1 MASPPNQPDAQ
12 RGGPGLLS
20 SSFWAAAAEKLA
32 GHDYYVAH
40 RGQILQNAAAYRA
53 ANREQRARKARA
65 YRRQVAVG
73 SRHVRER
80 TQSGNRYIFGSY
92 R

>member
-1 MASPPNQPDAQ
+1 MATSSTHGGSPP
-12 RGGPGLLS
+12 LS
-20 SSFWAAAAEKLA
+20 WAFWAAAAEKTA
-32 GHDYYVAH
+32 GGHDYYVAH

-53 ANREQRARKARA
+53 ANSAQRARQARA

-73 SRHVRER
+73 SRHVRAR
-80 TQSGNRYIFGSY
+80 TQSGNSYVFGGY